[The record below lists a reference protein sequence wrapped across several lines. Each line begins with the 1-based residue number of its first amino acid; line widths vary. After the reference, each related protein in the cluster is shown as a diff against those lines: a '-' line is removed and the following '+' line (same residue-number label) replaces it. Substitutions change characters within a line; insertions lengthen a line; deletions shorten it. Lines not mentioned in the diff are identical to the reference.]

1 MIFKFNFAFSVLT
14 IFSVLLPILLAIAY
28 MTILERKAM
37 GEMQRRIGP
46 NVTM

>member
-1 MIFKFNFAFSVLT
+1 MKFNLIYSLLT
-14 IFSVLLPILLAIAY
+14 IFSVLIPILLSIAF

-46 NVTM
+46 NTTL